1 MLQVVY
7 RPRMRAVMRELVYAV
22 LYAAAC
28 AGLVYCCASSLW
40 RIGDVP
46 GAAKVL
52 LAVLVCFGAYGA
64 YLCGQTS
71 VEIVQ
76 SLNTLGDAVEPEAEE
91 DSSSEPASTASTA
104 GTAAEMA
111 AVAVAKSVAD

>member
-1 MLQVVY
+1 MTVGLGVVY
-7 RPRMRAVMRELVYAV
+7 RPGMRAVMRELVYAA

-46 GAAKVL
+46 GVAKVRF
-52 LAVLVCFGAYGA
+52 AVLVFFGAYGA

-71 VEIVQ
+71 VEIFQ
-76 SLNTLGDAVEPEAEE
+76 SLNRLGDAGEPEAEE
-91 DSSSEPASTASTA
+91 GASSEPA
-104 GTAAEMA
+104 TAASIEK
-111 AVAVAKSVAD
+111 AVAD

>member
-1 MLQVVY
+1 MTRVLKVVY
-7 RPRMRAVMRELVYAV
+7 RPLMRAVVRELVYAA

-46 GAAKVL
+46 GGSKVL
-52 LAVLVCFGAYGA
+52 FAVLVFFGAYGA

-76 SLNTLGDAVEPEAEE
+76 SLSKLGEAAESDSQE
-91 DSSSEPASTASTA
+91 DSSSEPGGAESTTES
-104 GTAAEMA
+104 A
-111 AVAVAKSVAD
+111 AVVVKAVVD

>member
-1 MLQVVY
+1 MTCVEEVVY
-7 RPRMRAVMRELVYAV
+7 RPRMRAVVRELVYAA

-46 GAAKVL
+46 GASKVL
-52 LAVLVCFGAYGA
+52 FAVLVFFGAYGA

-76 SLNTLGDAVEPEAEE
+76 SLSKLGEAGEPEPEPEE
-91 DSSSEPASTASTA
+91 RRSSEPE
-104 GTAAEMA
+104 GAA
-111 AVAVAKSVAD
+111 

>member
-1 MLQVVY
+1 MTRALKLVY
-7 RPRMRAVMRELVYAV
+7 RPLMRAVVRELVYAA

-46 GAAKVL
+46 GGSKVL
-52 LAVLVCFGAYGA
+52 FAVLVFFGAYGV

-76 SLNTLGDAVEPEAEE
+76 SLSKLGEAAESDPQE
-91 DSSSEPASTASTA
+91 DSSSEPGGAESTTES
-104 GTAAEMA
+104 A
-111 AVAVAKSVAD
+111 AVVVKAVVD

>member
-1 MLQVVY
+1 MVLQVVY
-7 RPRMRAVMRELVYAV
+7 RPRMRVVVRELLYAA

-46 GAAKVL
+46 GRSKVL
-52 LAVLVCFGAYGA
+52 FAVMVFFGAYGA

-71 VEIVQ
+71 VEIMQ
-76 SLNTLGDAVEPEAEE
+76 SLRKQNEADDGPASEEEGDSADAVDVE
-91 DSSSEPASTASTA
+91 
-104 GTAAEMA
+104 A
-111 AVAVAKSVAD
+111 AVQRGASAG

>member
-7 RPRMRAVMRELVYAV
+7 RPRMRVVVRELLYAA

-52 LAVLVCFGAYGA
+52 FGVLIFFGAYGA

-76 SLNTLGDAVEPEAEE
+76 ALNKLGETGESDPEA
-91 DSSSEPASTASTA
+91 DPSSEPESMVSTA
-104 GTAAEMA
+104 GTAAVEA
-111 AVAVAKSVAD
+111 AVAGAEAIVD

>member
-1 MLQVVY
+1 
-7 RPRMRAVMRELVYAV
+7 MRELVYAA

-52 LAVLVCFGAYGA
+52 FAVLVFFGAYGA

-76 SLNTLGDAVEPEAEE
+76 SLNRLGDAVEPEAEE
-91 DSSSEPASTASTA
+91 DSSPEPA
-104 GTAAEMA
+104 TAASIAKA
-111 AVAVAKSVAD
+111 ATD

>member
-1 MLQVVY
+1 MTCVLQVVY
-7 RPRMRAVMRELVYAV
+7 RPRMRVVVRELLYAV

-52 LAVLVCFGAYGA
+52 FAVLVFFGAYGA

-76 SLNTLGDAVEPEAEE
+76 ALNKLGEAGESEPQADPSTEPENM
-91 DSSSEPASTASTA
+91 AS
-104 GTAAEMA
+104 A
-111 AVAVAKSVAD
+111 AVAEAVAD